1 MGPIG
6 NLRDLIAA
14 LWRKA
19 WLIVLVLA
27 VGLPLVARYAMS
39 QVKTYE
45 ATAVIQIRSPD
56 ISVTATGQLLG
67 QSADAQINLITQNL
81 MTRDKIEGHLET
93 FGLFAGLSTM
103 TERVAALRG
112 AIITT
117 KLIDPAAAWRPDAQP
132 SGLALQVRL
141 DDPVQAA
148 NLANALVEEIISE
161 SRARTE
167 GRTSRTLE
175 FLVREEARVGSAI
188 AAIENEIAQYRA
200 THLQSL
206 PEGLTNQRDRLSRLS
221 ESRLALEQQAI
232 DLQSTRER
240 LRADDSALQQARL
253 ADQIALVEQEIAE
266 IEAAVAAAPDV
277 ERELSALQR
286 QLVQL
291 EAEFTVLTTQRT
303 EAATAQLLATQD
315 DAERFAVLER
325 ATVPEFPIS
334 GGSRKIAMAGGMAVV
349 MAAFGLALGLEIMN
363 PAIRT
368 AAQLE
373 RALGVQPAV
382 TIPRLRNRRGK
393 AMGRLGWILAGLA
406 LLAAIGSIAVL
417 ITIG

>member
-19 WLIVLVLA
+19 WLIALVLA
-27 VGLPLVARYAMS
+27 VGLPLVANYALS

-45 ATAVIQIRSPD
+45 ATAVIQIQAPD
-56 ISVTATGQLLG
+56 IAVTATGQMLG

-81 MTRDKIEGHLET
+81 MTRDNIEAQIAR
-93 FGLFAGLSTM
+93 FGLFQGMATA

-117 KLIDPAAAWRPDAQP
+117 KLIDPANAWRADAQP

-141 DDPVQAA
+141 DDPETAA
-148 NLANALVEEIISE
+148 ALANALVDQIITE

-167 GRTSRTLE
+167 GRTSRTLD
-175 FLVREEARVGSAI
+175 FLVREEARVSAAI
-188 AAIENEIAQYRA
+188 AAIEDQIAQYRA

-221 ESRLALEQQAI
+221 ETRLALQQQAI
-232 DLQSTRER
+232 DLQSSRER
-240 LRADDSALQQARL
+240 LRADDSAQQQARL
-253 ADQIALVEQEIAE
+253 ADQIALVEQDIAE
-266 IEAAVAAAPDV
+266 IEAAVAATPDV
-277 ERELSALQR
+277 ERDLSALQR
-286 QLVQL
+286 LLGQL

-303 EAATAQLLATQD
+303 EAATAQLLATQE

-325 ATVPEFPIS
+325 ASVPEFPVS
-334 GGSRKIAMAGGMAVV
+334 GGGRKVAMAGGMAVV
-349 MAAFGLALGLEIMN
+349 MLAFGLALGLEIIN

-373 RALGVQPAV
+373 RALGVQPAIV
-382 TIPRLRNRRGK
+382 IPRLRNRRSK
-393 AMGRLGWILAGLA
+393 ALGRLGWT
-406 LLAAIGSIAVL
+406 AAIVVVVAAVATMAL
-417 ITIG
+417 WAL